1 MVGPMDGPRTAWIVG
16 ATSLLGWSIARQPV
30 AGWRLL
36 PSCSRHS
43 RSPRTRDWIR
53 LDVEEPRDWDR
64 LRDAPPDVIVYCAG
78 VCHVQ
83 RCEDDPAFARAIN
96 LGGVAA
102 MLDALGEQTRLV
114 YCSSDHV
121 FGAGGP
127 EPFVETS
134 PRCPISVYGRTRV
147 EAEDLV
153 RDRRPDALVV
163 RVGLPI
169 GPSLSGTTGHLDW
182 LRHRH
187 RAGLPM
193 TVIDGEW
200 RTAVPAD
207 LAARRILDLAASDVR
222 RVRHLAAPE
231 PIARPTLAAR
241 LCARLEISAPAY
253 DVRLR
258 RELSVPHLGRV
269 ALGTQYDD
277 ALARPLPVAA

>member
-1 MVGPMDGPRTAWIVG
+1 MLSAVDQPRHAWIVG
-16 ATSLLGWSIARQPV
+16 ATSLLGWSIARQAV
-30 AGWRLL
+30 AGWTLL

-53 LDVEEPRDWDR
+53 LDVEDPRDWDR
-64 LRDAPPDVIVYCAG
+64 LRREPPDVIVYCAG

-83 RCEDDPAFARAIN
+83 RCEDDPTFARRIN
-96 LGGVAA
+96 VAGVAA
-102 MLDALGEQTRLV
+102 MLDALGDRTRLV

-121 FGAGGP
+121 FGAGAD
-127 EPFVETS
+127 EPFFEAS

-222 RVRHLAAPE
+222 GVRHLAAPE
-231 PIARPTLAAR
+231 PIGRPALAAR

-253 DVRLR
+253 DVVPR
-258 RELSVPHLGRV
+258 RALSVPHLGRV
-269 ALGTQYDD
+269 ALATQYAD